1 MAMKKTTTWA
11 PPQDEALLR
20 TMKKNHTTAEAFVA
34 DYRKESGDD
43 VHGVGAIAF
52 RAIQAASFLREGL
65 DRKLRTALQNAGRA
79 EQGIHRTPPSAPLLV
94 ATTPA
99 VVATTASKA
108 PKAPSEAPVT
118 PAAKTPS
125 ALGEVTID
133 GEAYLDIPATLQ
145 ALKVSRTTLRQTHER
160 RLVVRVQNARPF
172 YRKASVLALAD
183 EIHAPKVKV
192 VKVPEKAPGELVIDG
207 VPCLSTSAVA
217 AKFGM
222 DPRPFGN
229 LIGRRMTR
237 HWPAGKYVS
246 PYYAE
251 AEVDAM
257 LATVAQERKAAEA
270 AAAKAVETKKAPAP
284 SNVVPITSA
293 PAAKVPVKTMS
304 EMTLSERLD
313 AVNRALASGV
323 LTPEEHRSK
332 VRMLA
337 ASA

>member
-1 MAMKKTTTWA
+1 MRKTTWA
-11 PPQDEALLR
+11 SAQDEALLR

-43 VHGVGAIAF
+43 VHSIGAIGF

-108 PKAPSEAPVT
+108 PKAPSDA

-125 ALGEVTID
+125 ASGEVTID

-229 LIGRRMTR
+229 LIARRMTQ
-237 HWPAGKYVS
+237 HWPAGKHVS

-257 LATVAQERKAAEA
+257 LATVAKERKAVEA
-270 AAAKAVETKKAPAP
+270 AAAKAEEAKKAPAP

>member
-1 MAMKKTTTWA
+1 MAMKKTTWA

-34 DYRKESGDD
+34 DYRAESGDV

-108 PKAPSEAPVT
+108 PSEAPVT
-118 PAAKTPS
+118 PAAKAKTPS
-125 ALGEVTID
+125 ASGEVTID

-145 ALKVSRTTLRQTHER
+145 ALKVSRSTLRQTHER

-172 YRKASVLALAD
+172 YQKASVLALAA

-192 VKVPEKAPGELVIDG
+192 VKVPEKAPDALVIDG
-207 VPCLSTSAVA
+207 VPCLSTSATA

-229 LIGRRMTR
+229 QIGRRMTGR
-237 HWPAGKYVS
+237 WSAAVRS
-246 PYYAE
+246 RYYAE

-257 LATVAQERKAAEA
+257 LATVSQERKAAEA

-284 SNVVPITSA
+284 SNLVPITSA